1 MPRTRT
7 QMRRIREVL
16 RLKYHLGLSDVRVA
30 LGAGVARA
38 TVQDYLRRISATGL
52 GHEALLAL
60 DDRALDEKLF
70 PPREPSERARALPD
84 WEAIE
89 QQLRG
94 RGVTLRLLWQE
105 YQDGQTDSYQYT
117 QFLRH
122 FRAWQQASRPPVMRQ
137 VRRAGAALE
146 VDYAGMTLPVVDM
159 GTPREA
165 QIFVACLPCSQ
176 LIYAEA
182 SWTQGHEDWLG
193 AHVRALAWLG
203 GCPEMLVPDNLK
215 SGVTEACY
223 HDPVVNRSYHE
234 LARHYGMAV
243 VPARVRRPRD
253 KSSVESSVNQVERWV
268 LAPLRNRRLFSLDEA
283 NAAILERVEAF
294 NNRPFS
300 PPRTGSRRSLFEA
313 IERAALKSPPSAPF
327 VIGQWLVA
335 RVNIDYHIVVDQHY
349 YSVPYRLLHSK
360 VDVFL
365 SATAVSVFTKG
376 ERVASHA
383 RSFRP
388 AEHTTLPEHMPPS
401 HQAMA
406 RRTPEHLRAEA
417 AGLGVAIGSY
427 VDRLID
433 AREHPEQGIRSCL
446 GVLRLAKTYG
456 VARLELAC
464 ERGLAAGALSS
475 RYVEQLLRAD
485 RRQNFLGAAADD
497 GLGEHVNVRG
507 AKYYIN

>member
-1 MPRTRT
+1 
-7 QMRRIREVL
+7 MRRIREVL
-16 RLKYHLGLSDVRVA
+16 RLKFQLGLSDVRVA
-30 LGAGVARA
+30 LGARVARA
-38 TVQDYLRRISATGL
+38 TVQDYLRRIAATGL
-52 GHEALLAL
+52 GHEDLLAL
-60 DDRALDEKLF
+60 DDKTLDEKLF
-70 PPREPSERARALPD
+70 PPREARDTARPVPD
-84 WEAIE
+84 WEAVE

-105 YQDGQTDSYQYT
+105 YQDGQTGSYQYT

-122 FRAWQQASRPPVMRQ
+122 FRAWQQASRPPVMHQ

-146 VDYAGMTLPVVDM
+146 VDYAGMTLPVIEM

-176 LIYAEA
+176 LIYVEA

-193 AHVRALAWLG
+193 AHVRALAWIG
-203 GCPEMLVPDNLK
+203 GCAEMLVPDNLK

-223 HDPVVNRSYHE
+223 HDPVINRSYHD

-253 KSSVESSVNQVERWV
+253 KSAVESSVNQVERWV
-268 LAPLRNRRLFSLDEA
+268 LAPLRNRRLLSLAEA

-300 PPRTGSRRSLFEA
+300 PPRSGSRRSLFEA
-313 IERAALKSPPSAPF
+313 IERVALKPLPPAPF
-327 VIGQWLVA
+327 AIGQWLVA

-349 YSVPYRLLHSK
+349 YSVPHRLVQSK

-365 SATAVSVFTKG
+365 TATAVSVFVKG
-376 ERVASHA
+376 VRVASHP
-383 RSFRP
+383 RSHR
-388 AEHTTLPEHMPPS
+388 AAAHTTLAEHMPPA

-406 RRTPEHLRAEA
+406 RRTPEHLRTEA

-433 AREHPEQGIRSCL
+433 TREHPEQGIRSCL
-446 GVLRLAKTYG
+446 GVLRLARTYG
-456 VARLELAC
+456 AARLELAC
-464 ERGLAAGALSS
+464 ERALSAGAQS

-485 RRQNFLGAAADD
+485 RRQPFLGAPADE
-497 GLGEHVNVRG
+497 GLGDHSLVRG
-507 AKYYIN
+507 AKYYVN